1 MWQAQFLSYVLL
13 ILGNSLF
20 FKDKQMILVTLFDI
34 STGLRFQKILKS
46 FPIQVLS
53 HPWISYQWILDFK
66 PVFDRSK
73 MTQDLD
79 RKAFQI
85 FLKSETSRDIKK

>member
-20 FKDKQMILVTLFDI
+20 FKDEQMILVTLFNI

-53 HPWISYQWILDFK
+53 HPWVDPRVHGENSGRKGTWVTGERDALFRYAFAA
-66 PVFDRSK
+66 RSPAG
-73 MTQDLD
+73 
-79 RKAFQI
+79 R
-85 FLKSETSRDIKK
+85 

>member
-53 HPWISYQWILDFK
+53 HPCINQAVMALHGQLTFSFK
-66 PVFDRSK
+66 RGS
-73 MTQDLD
+73 
-79 RKAFQI
+79 RKKG
-85 FLKSETSRDIKK
+85 KSV